1 VDGGGG
7 RECVGVVRLTLSRR
21 AFLGSWTWTHKVFCR
36 PRPLNLGESE
46 CLSGDALAG
55 FPSGAT
61 LASENGIMVSAVSH
75 CAWCW
80 WWGKV
85 TERRGAQ
92 VSIRRFEGPCRAL
105 APQRV
110 ILVSA
115 YAQREGYC
123 TYTAAWTI
131 QQPGIA
137 LWKA

>member
-1 VDGGGG
+1 MDGGGG

-36 PRPLNLGESE
+36 PRPLNLGESKSE
-46 CLSGDALAG
+46 CLSGDALAR

-61 LASENGIMVSAVSH
+61 LASENGIMVSAVSR

-85 TERRGAQ
+85 TEMRGAQ

-110 ILVSA
+110 ILVCA
-115 YAQREGYC
+115 YAQREV
-123 TYTAAWTI
+123 YTVARTI
-131 QQPGIA
+131 QKPGIA
-137 LWKA
+137 LSKA